1 MKLERETYRDDV
13 LKYFNKEKVLRGGI
27 MELNDKNFVVLE
39 GKEVVSIVYELIE
52 FSDGSKISDRE
63 LGYAI
68 ADFWK
73 AEVERKAR
81 TIEVSFSLDDC
92 KKALS
97 YIPLYKNGSFRKSQ
111 IRGTL
116 VSIGVL
122 EPLSMLR
129 SHYDPRDNDYCDST
143 FTAYTT
149 RYDRSPETA
158 FLETLQRGGYEIIK
172 ETSTT
177 ILLRSL
183 TERELKQ

>member
-1 MKLERETYRDDV
+1 
-13 LKYFNKEKVLRGGI
+13 
-27 MELNDKNFVVLE
+27 MELNDKNLVVLD
-39 GKEVVSIVYELIE
+39 GKEVASIIGELIE
-52 FSDGSKISDRE
+52 FSDGSKTSDRE

-68 ADFWK
+68 ANFWE

-81 TIEVSFSLDDC
+81 IIEVDLSLDDC

-97 YIPLYKNGSFRKSQ
+97 YIPLYKNGSFRKDQ

-129 SHYDPRDNDYCDST
+129 SNYDPRDNDYYDSR

-149 RYDRSPETA
+149 RYDISPEVV
-158 FLETLQRGGYEIIK
+158 FLETLQRDGYEIIK
-172 ETSTT
+172 ETNTT
-177 ILLRSL
+177 ILLMR
-183 TERELKQ
+183 